1 MISLRSKVTLRVIR
15 RFFNINPTKCKGQ
28 IVRLQR
34 LNKLADRY
42 KAPKNWT
49 REKLELAEGVF
60 LELVIPAQKTSNNLV
75 YVLHGGAY
83 ITKLSDVY
91 RSMSKILSQ
100 AARGATVAFLD
111 YRVAPDHIY
120 PSALEDAVMGWD
132 KLAELG
138 YAPKEIVIIGDSAG
152 GNLTLALM
160 LKLRDD
166 GREMPLGAV
175 CMSPWGDMTASGQSY
190 IDNMVYD
197 PFLGGDIEVDEAN
210 KEEFYNCEIFSYVG
224 DADRLS
230 PYVSPV
236 YGDYYNFPPMMLLV
250 GSTELLLSD
259 TLVIAEKLKKEG
271 IRTEVII
278 GEKMFHVWPIA
289 YKFLPESKAA
299 MDTICKFIDSLYN

>member
-1 MISLRSKVTLRVIR
+1 MLSLRSKVALRVIKQ
-15 RFFNINPTKCKGQ
+15 FFNVNPTKCKGQ
-28 IVRLQR
+28 IARLQR
-34 LNKLADRY
+34 LNRFPDRY

-49 REKLELAEGVF
+49 REKLELGDGAF
-60 LELVIPAQKTSNNLV
+60 LELVTPAKKPNNNIV

-91 RSMSKILSQ
+91 RSISKTLSQ
-100 AARGATVAFLD
+100 AAKGATVAFLD
-111 YRVAPDHIY
+111 YRVAPDYIY
-120 PSALEDAVMGWD
+120 PSALEDAVKGWD

-138 YAPKEIVIIGDSAG
+138 YAPKDTVIIGDSAG

-175 CMSPWGDMTASGQSY
+175 CMSPWGDMTASGASY
-190 IDNMVYD
+190 IDNMGVD
-197 PFLGGDIEVDEAN
+197 PLFGGEIEVDEAN
-210 KEEFYNCEIFSYVG
+210 KEDFYNCEIFSYVG
-224 DADRLS
+224 NADRLS

-236 YGDYYNFPPMMLLV
+236 YGDYHNFPPMMLLV

-271 IRTEVII
+271 IRTEVVI
-278 GEKMFHVWPIA
+278 GENMFHVWPLA
-289 YKFLPESKAA
+289 YKILPESRAA
-299 MDTICKFIDSLYN
+299 MDEICKFIDSLYS